1 MRHTTW
7 FLVQLALVALVLS
20 GAAFPALAQ
29 GVGKTGAI
37 AGRQRDRID
46 PDELE
51 AFLDEFLAEKMAELP
66 VPGVTI
72 AFVQDGEIL
81 LTKG

>member
-1 MRHTTW
+1 M
-7 FLVQLALVALVLS
+7 A
-20 GAAFPALAQ
+20 
-29 GVGKTGAI
+29 AI

-51 AFLDEFLAEKMAELP
+51 AFFVEKMAELP

-81 LTKG
+81 LTKGYGFANVEEQIPVDPETTVFAIGSASKLCVATAVM